1 MKLLCE
7 TNVIRRSNREIKGR
21 FLKSTLAIGKKDEKS
36 KLCIILITSSN
47 KTGIKYDLTN
57 NLAGIFRKFVD
68 EGKCTI
74 SFVLPEVDLQIKAD
88 SIQLKAFLN
97 VMKNELCPPKDG
109 QSKDL
114 GKNDNKLIR
123 AFGSTNKMMNDEV
136 TKLNITKRSEF
147 PIKGFPRTLKE
158 LHITGVG
165 CLQMPIGI
173 LNLAKLTHL
182 DLTSNK
188 IEKLHKAVGNLN
200 INQLILTDNL
210 LGKSTNLKDWE
221 WLNGRNIQLSLH
233 TFIISRNKLKMVPV
247 SVAKCEKLVC
257 LDLSFNELLSVPFS
271 IKQLRQLKTLNL
283 NNNELK
289 SLPCTIR
296 SLYLDLIDLSTNQF
310 PSYTESLELSQNS
323 LSNITS
329 HNFKFP
335 TLFELSSRC
344 VMRQQIPFMSL
355 NIPHIIKEI
364 LYHSPN
370 CSKCGSLCFDRTIYK
385 NINFVSLNAKTRI
398 TTDNSSYFLIDGP
411 LCKYSCLNSK

>member
-1 MKLLCE
+1 M
-7 TNVIRRSNREIKGR
+7 
-21 FLKSTLAIGKKDEKS
+21 
-36 KLCIILITSSN
+36 
-47 KTGIKYDLTN
+47 TN

-68 EGKCTI
+68 QGKCTI

-88 SIQLKAFLN
+88 PIQLKAFLN

-109 QSKDL
+109 QKKEL

-123 AFGSTNKMMNDEV
+123 AFGTTNKMMIDEV
-136 TKLNITKRSEF
+136 TRLNITKRSEF
-147 PIKGFPRTLKE
+147 PTKGLPRTLKE
-158 LHITGVG
+158 LRITGVG

-173 LNLAKLTHL
+173 INLAKLTHL

-188 IEKLHKAVGNLN
+188 IEKLHKAIGNLH

-210 LGKSTNLKDWE
+210 LGKSTSLKDWE
-221 WLNGRNIQLSLH
+221 WLDGRNIQQSLH
-233 TFIISRNKLKMVPV
+233 TLIISRNKLRMAPV
-247 SVAKCEKLVC
+247 SVAKCENLVC
-257 LDLSFNELLSVPFS
+257 LDLSFNELTAVPFS

-310 PSYTESLELSQNS
+310 PSYTQSLELTLNS
-323 LSNITS
+323 LSSITS
-329 HNFKFP
+329 QNFKFP
-335 TLFELSSRC
+335 TLFELSSRS
-344 VMRQQIPFMSL
+344 VMRQQMPFMSL

-385 NINFVSLNAKTRI
+385 NINVVTLNSKARI

-411 LCKYSCLNSK
+411 LCKISCLNSK